1 MKGAPPTRHG
11 QISDLQVIIN
21 CVDQRGRELDQH
33 WGIGRLPMLVPIE
46 WAQRFHAQHKLFNA
60 AVWEFDLR
68 LVRQHGEAML
78 RAYDKLD
85 QLARED
91 KGEPLPVD
99 QWEFETEQ
107 GLTILMRDLR
117 DTGRAQFYGRKA
129 QVWSLD
135 EIANVI
141 RCHPM
146 IAAAKDAFV
155 GAQVVSVR
163 PSKVAIDALND
174 ELSDI
179 PF

>member
-11 QISDLQVIIN
+11 QISDMQVIIN
-21 CVDQRGRELDQH
+21 CVDQRGREMDER
-33 WGIGRLPMLVPIE
+33 WGFGRLPMLVPID
-46 WAQRFHAQHKLFNA
+46 WAERFHAQLKLFNA
-60 AVWEFDLR
+60 AVWEFNSM

-85 QLARED
+85 ELAREA

-99 QWEFETEQ
+99 QWEFETAH
-107 GLTILMRDLR
+107 GLVILVRDLR
-117 DTGRAQFYGRKA
+117 DTSRAQRHGREA
-129 QVWSLD
+129 QVWALD

-141 RCHPM
+141 RCHP
-146 IAAAKDAFV
+146 ILAAAKNAFPD
-155 GAQVVSVR
+155 AQVVSVR
-163 PSKVAIDALND
+163 PSRAARDQLDD

>member
-1 MKGAPPTRHG
+1 MKGAPPTRHA
-11 QISDLQVIIN
+11 QISDMQVIIK
-21 CVDQRGRELDQH
+21 CVDQRGRDMDER

-46 WAQRFHAQHKLFNA
+46 WAERFHAQHKLFNT
-60 AVWEFDLR
+60 AVWAFDLR

-78 RAYDKLD
+78 RAYEKLD
-85 QLARED
+85 ELAREG

-107 GLTILMRDLR
+107 GLVILVRDLR
-117 DTGRAQFYGRKA
+117 DTGRAQRHGREA
-129 QVWSLD
+129 QVWALD

-141 RCHPM
+141 RCHP
-146 IAAAKDAFV
+146 ILAAAKDAFP

-163 PSKVAIDALND
+163 PNKTTLAELDD